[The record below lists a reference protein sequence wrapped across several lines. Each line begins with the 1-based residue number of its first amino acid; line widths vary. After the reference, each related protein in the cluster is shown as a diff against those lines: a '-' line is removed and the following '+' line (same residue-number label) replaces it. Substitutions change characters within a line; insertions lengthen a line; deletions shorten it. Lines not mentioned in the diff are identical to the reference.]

1 MGRPGLPMAAEPGPS
16 PAPVERTLDRLV
28 SAASWIWLLL
38 VGVIVTGVGLR
49 TFFAISRIELE
60 ELQWHLYA
68 VGFLVGILGCVLHD
82 RHVRVDVFREG
93 MSQRRR
99 DWVDLY
105 GLLLLQLPFIALV
118 LWSGIPL
125 VAESFASG
133 ERSGSAGGL
142 SHRWL
147 LKSALPIVFAL
158 LLLASLA
165 RTRAIA
171 RRLFSPPVADAAAA
185 SDADEA
191 SATPTADPAPGE
203 PPDAA
208 G

>member
-1 MGRPGLPMAAEPGPS
+1 MAAEPGQA
-16 PAPVERTLDRLV
+16 PAPIERALDRLV
-28 SAASWIWLLL
+28 SAASWIWLAL
-38 VGVIVTGVGLR
+38 VGVIVAGVGLR

-93 MSQRRR
+93 MSGRRR
-99 DWVDLY
+99 DWIDLY
-105 GLLLLQLPFIALV
+105 GLLLLQLPFLVLV

-147 LKSALPIVFAL
+147 LKSALPLTFAL

-165 RTRAIA
+165 RTRAVA
-171 RRLFSPPVADAAAA
+171 RRLFASPAAEPPASAPDAG
-185 SDADEA
+185 SPEPSRDEA
-191 SATPTADPAPGE
+191 G
-203 PPDAA
+203 
-208 G
+208 